1 MGQGKP
7 LLVERM
13 EEESTA
19 GAGLDQEVAL
29 APSPGAVASP
39 GVLGAGMGCSQAAFS
54 LLLHTRRCS
63 RVLLL

>member
-7 LLVERM
+7 LLMEGM

-19 GAGLDQEVAL
+19 GAGLGQEVAL

-39 GVLGAGMGCSQAAFS
+39 GVLGAGMGCS
-54 LLLHTRRCS
+54 
-63 RVLLL
+63 